1 MVKGQTQTNYQII
14 TNHTLEILKAKISMF
29 SLNQAVGV
37 NLVKTI
43 MSKMAVVMM
52 MIIETM
58 SIMTT
63 HLKIIIVDWEDFLH
77 GSSLLFGWARRW

>member
-1 MVKGQTQTNYQII
+1 M
-14 TNHTLEILKAKISMF
+14 
-29 SLNQAVGV
+29 
-37 NLVKTI
+37 KTI
-43 MSKMAVVMM
+43 MVKMAMVLMIMM
-52 MIIETM
+52 MVMIEAM

>member
-1 MVKGQTQTNYQII
+1 M
-14 TNHTLEILKAKISMF
+14 
-29 SLNQAVGV
+29 
-37 NLVKTI
+37 KTI
-43 MSKMAVVMM
+43 MVKMAMVLMIMMMMMM
-52 MIIETM
+52 MIEAM